1 MPAMSDTDTAAN
13 AGSQQGTSSVPPAID
28 VEALAQKVYQL
39 MREEIRLSRA
49 RGDTRKNGAKER
61 K

>member
-1 MPAMSDTDTAAN
+1 MSDPSTAAN
-13 AGSQQGTSSVPPAID
+13 SGSQQASSSVPPAID

-49 RGDTRKNGAKER
+49 RGDTRKTR